1 MAASLRTAG
10 AAALLALAAAP
21 LVAQQPVAVPAP
33 AQGAVAAPAM
43 VAERLDL
50 SVLQRIRDEGL
61 TRSHVDS
68 LAEYL
73 TDVIGPR
80 LTGSTGMRRADEWV
94 TQTFR
99 QWGLAN
105 VAIEPWDSAFGRGWE
120 RVTYAGRILEPFIEP
135 LSAQPLAWSGSTRG
149 TVTCPVVILDVQDTT
164 QLAAYAGKLKGA
176 CVLRGA
182 PREIPPEFEPI
193 MRRFPA
199 DSLLAPPAPPRPPQ
213 GPFANLTPEQRR
225 DRFAQMRAVAN
236 RVSSWLRAQQPA
248 AILQPSN
255 WTYGV
260 LLVQGGPEAGPA
272 RDSAGYEPLPA
283 LVVQHEEYGTMYR
296 NVKAGRTVRLEVS
309 VQNRFL
315 NDDLKSYNA
324 FGEIPGTDKAGEV
337 VMIGGHLDSWHGG
350 TGATDNGAGSVVMM
364 EAMRIL
370 KALNL
375 PLRRTVRIGLWSGEE
390 EGLLGSRAYVRKHA
404 AELGQVSAY
413 LNVDNGT
420 GRLRGIWDQMD
431 SLAIPVFE
439 QIFAPLQDLGVVVVR
454 HGNTGGTDHLSF
466 VAGGVPGFNY
476 IQDPI
481 EYGFRTHHSNVDTYE
496 RLQIDDLKQA
506 ATVVAWTVYVLA
518 NRDDMMP
525 RVAPAA
531 RQGFGF

>member
-1 MAASLRTAG
+1 MAASLRLCG
-10 AAALLALAAAP
+10 AALAALAAVP
-21 LVAQQPVAVPAP
+21 LAAQQPAP
-33 AQGAVAAPAM
+33 AAAPAAAASAA
-43 VAERLDL
+43 VSERLDL

-61 TRSHVDS
+61 NRSHVDS

-80 LTGSTGMRRADEWV
+80 LTGSSGMRRADEWV

-99 QWGLAN
+99 QWGLVN

-120 RVTYAGRILEPFIEP
+120 RVSYAGRILEPFVEP

-149 TVTCPVVILDVQDTT
+149 TVTCAVVALDVQDTT
-164 QLAAYAGKLKGA
+164 QLAAYTGKLKGA

-182 PREIPPEFEPI
+182 PRDIPPEFEPI
-193 MRRFPA
+193 VRRFSA
-199 DSLLAPPAPPRPPQ
+199 DSLLAPPAPPRAPQ
-213 GPFANLTPEQRR
+213 GPMANLTPEQRR
-225 DRFAQMRAVAN
+225 ERFAQMRAVAGRIN
-236 RVSSWLRAQQPA
+236 AWLRHEQPA
-248 AILQPSN
+248 VILQPSS

-283 LVVQHEEYGTMYR
+283 LAVQHEEYGTMYR
-296 NVKAGRTVRLEVS
+296 DVKAGRPVRLEVN

-315 NDDLKSYNA
+315 NDDLRAYNA
-324 FGEIPGTDKAGEV
+324 LGEIPGTDKANEV
-337 VMIGGHLDSWHGG
+337 VMVGGHLDSWHGG

-364 EAMRIL
+364 EAIRIL

-404 AELGQVSAY
+404 AELGQISAY

-431 SLAIPVFE
+431 SLAIPVFQE
-439 QIFAPLQDLGVVVVR
+439 IFAPLADLGVVVVR

-466 VAGGVPGFNY
+466 VGAGVPGFNY

-496 RLQIDDLKQA
+496 RLQIGDLEQA
-506 ATVVAWTVYVLA
+506 ATVVAWTVYELA
-518 NRDDMMP
+518 NRDEMMP
-525 RVAPAA
+525 RVAAAA
-531 RQGFGF
+531 RPGFGF

>member
-1 MAASLRTAG
+1 MASLLRAGG
-10 AAALLALAAAP
+10 AAWLALAAAVP
-21 LVAQQPVAVPAP
+21 LAAQQPAP
-33 AQGAVAAPAM
+33 AAPGAPPPAAAPAA

-61 TRSHVDS
+61 ARSHVDS

-94 TQTFR
+94 TQVFR

-105 VAIEPWDSAFGRGWE
+105 VAVEPWDSAFGRGWE
-120 RVTYAGRILEPFIEP
+120 RVSFSGRILEPFLEP

-149 TVTCPVVILDVQDTT
+149 TVTCPVVLLDVQDTSD
-164 QLAAYAGKLKGA
+164 LARYAGKLKGA

-182 PREIPPEFEPI
+182 PRDIPPEFEPI
-193 MRRFPA
+193 VRRFSA

-213 GPFANLTPEQRR
+213 GPLANLTPEQRR
-225 DRFAQMRAVAN
+225 ERFAQMRAVAARIN
-236 RVSSWLRAQQPA
+236 AWLRAQQPA
-248 AILQPSN
+248 VVLQPSN
-255 WTYGV
+255 WTYGM

-283 LVVQHEEYGTMYR
+283 LLVQHEEYGTMYR

-324 FGEIPGTDKAGEV
+324 FGEIPGTDQANQI
-337 VMIGGHLDSWHGG
+337 VMVGGHLDSWHGG

-370 KALNL
+370 KTLNL

-390 EGLLGSRAYVRKHA
+390 EGLLGSRAWVRRHA
-404 AELGQVSAY
+404 AELGRISAY

-431 SLAIPVFE
+431 SLAIPIFQ

-454 HGNTGGTDHLSF
+454 HGTTGGTDHLSF
-466 VAGGVPGFNY
+466 VAAGVPGFNY

-481 EYGFRTHHSNVDTYE
+481 EYGSRTHHSNVDTYE
-496 RLQIDDLKQA
+496 RLQIGDLEQA

-518 NRDDMMP
+518 NRDEMMP
-525 RVAPAA
+525 RGPVPAQ
-531 RQGFGF
+531 RGFGF